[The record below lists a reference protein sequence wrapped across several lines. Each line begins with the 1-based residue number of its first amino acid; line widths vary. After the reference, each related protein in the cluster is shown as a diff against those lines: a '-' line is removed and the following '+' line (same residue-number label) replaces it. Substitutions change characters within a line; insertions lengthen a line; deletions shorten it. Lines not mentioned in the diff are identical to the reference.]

1 MIGIASLQSAQNPG
15 QAPMAGMM
23 PGQAPMPGQMPGQ
36 MPGMMP
42 KPGAATPEA
51 EISQY
56 QGMSLPELIAQFQ
69 LRPSGPLLGLI
80 TKQTQEAELQKAQAN
95 QAAMAQAQQQQGTV
109 KDMAI
114 GKALQALQ
122 PTQMAAQGGIMQGY
136 AGGGAVAFGHGGRV
150 QHFKDGSNEFGLM
163 ANPEAD
169 AMDALR
175 VELAQKDKQR
185 KALEE
190 TYYSLMMQ
198 GDPRAAQVKQQLDA
212 LSGSAPMSSPAVAPA
227 RQPLFSPEAIALMQR
242 QGPRW
247 TEPRQSSLPITNL
260 GGGRASVS
268 MSSAQRN
275 PVQAQS
281 LSGDMTPEERQVYES
296 HRAMLEGR
304 RNRPESLTRA
314 EQGLAD
320 LARANIEAQQREA
333 EEFRREAME
342 RRDAGLARAQQ
353 SIWSNPQAMLA
364 LAGGI
369 DTRRGQGVGS
379 FARGLA
385 NIMGQQEGMAEAARK
400 EYAQAQQMQ
409 RTLDAAIRNTQV
421 LEAQRQL
428 AMQKEDF
435 ARVSQLDDQ
444 IQNSR
449 AEEERAKRAIRDK
462 AIEQNF
468 RGREVGVKE
477 AELDINRQRLALAA
491 SEAARG
497 TFDERVLNNYITL
510 LNKNPVQAD
519 RYLQSVSDTRTAL
532 NPSVMQRAKAS
543 EEANATRREANEIAR
558 QKLLATN
565 MGYQTASMRYNNAT
579 DPAKKAQ
586 AAAVMRE
593 IERRNGIVTEDEQTT
608 PTAGN
613 ANDPLGIRK

>member
-15 QAPMAGMM
+15 QAPMGGMM

-36 MPGMMP
+36 IPGMMP

-51 EISQY
+51 EVSQY

-69 LRPSGPLLGLI
+69 RRPSGPLLGLI

-136 AGGGAVAFGHGGRV
+136 AGGGAVAFEDGGEAEELS
-150 QHFKDGSNEFGLM
+150 DDPSLPLM
-163 ANPEAD
+163 ERIRRSQKRAELSRQQGIGRSFAERFPREAEVPAAD
-169 AMDALR
+169 NGDESERMLR
-175 VELAQKDKQR
+175 R
-185 KALEE
+185 
-190 TYYSLMMQ
+190 
-198 GDPRAAQVKQQLDA
+198 
-212 LSGSAPMSSPAVAPA
+212 APA
-227 RQPLFSPEAIALMQR
+227 RQPLFSPEAIELMR
-242 QGPRW
+242 NQGPRW
-247 TEPRQSSLPITNL
+247 SEPRQSSLPTTNL

-268 MSSAQRN
+268 MSSAQRT
-275 PVQAQS
+275 PVQAPS
-281 LSGDMTPEERQVYES
+281 LSGDMTPEERQIYES
-296 HRAMLEGR
+296 QRAMLEGR

-320 LARANIEAQQREA
+320 LARSDIEAKQREA

-353 SIWSNPQAMLA
+353 SIWGNPQAMLA

-369 DTRRGQGVGS
+369 DTRRGQGVSS

-421 LEAQRQL
+421 LEAQRQV

-435 ARVSQLDDQ
+435 GRVSQLDDQ

-449 AEEERAKRAIRDK
+449 AAEEAAKRNIRDK
-462 AIEQNF
+462 AVEQNF

-477 AELDINRQRLALAA
+477 AELDIKRQNFALAA
-491 SEAARG
+491 SQAARG
-497 TFDERVLNNYITL
+497 SFEELVLNNYITMS
-510 LNKNPVQAD
+510 NKNPVQAE

-543 EEANATRREANEIAR
+543 EDANATRREANEIAR

-608 PTAGN
+608 SVATQLPAGVKVTRVG
-613 ANDPLGIRK
+613 P

>member
-136 AGGGAVAFGHGGRV
+136 AGGGAVAFEDGGEAE
-150 QHFKDGSNEFGLM
+150 DLSDDPSLPLM
-163 ANPEAD
+163 E
-169 AMDALR
+169 R
-175 VELAQKDKQR
+175 WKRAQKRRELSRQ
-185 KALEE
+185 
-190 TYYSLMMQ
+190 Q
-198 GDPRAAQVKQQLDA
+198 GIGRPFSERFQQVKAEEVPTDTGDEITRMLNRT
-212 LSGSAPMSSPAVAPA
+212 PA

-385 NIMGQQEGMAEAARK
+385 NIMGQQEKMADTARK
-400 EYAQAQQMQ
+400 EYAEAQTMQ
-409 RTLDAAIRNTQV
+409 RTLDEAIRRTRE
-421 LEAQRQL
+421 LEARRQWEL
-428 AMQKEDF
+428 EKSNFEN
-435 ARVSQLDDQ
+435 VSKLDDQ

>member
-15 QAPMAGMM
+15 QAPMGGMM

-36 MPGMMP
+36 IPGMMP

-51 EISQY
+51 EVSQY
-56 QGMSLPELIAQFQ
+56 QGMNLPELIAQFQ
-69 LRPSGPLLGLI
+69 RRPSGPLLGLI

-122 PTQMAAQGGIMQGY
+122 PTQMAQGGIMQGY
-136 AGGGAVAFGHGGRV
+136 AGGGAVAFEDGGRV
-150 QHFKDGSNEFGLM
+150 QHFKDGANEFGLM
-163 ANPEAD
+163 ANPEAE

-227 RQPLFSPEAIALMQR
+227 RQPLFPPEAIALMQR
-242 QGPRW
+242 QGPRG
-247 TEPRQSSLPITNL
+247 I
-260 GGGRASVS
+260 ASVNQPS
-268 MSSAQRN
+268 SSAATRGVGQLA
-275 PVQAQS
+275 QASSRAQPS
-281 LSGDMTPEERQVYES
+281 ALNVVKPAIQADMTPEERQVYES
-296 HRAMLEGR
+296 QRAMLEGR

-369 DTRRGQGVGS
+369 DTRRGQGVSS

-385 NIMGQQEGMAEAARK
+385 NIMGQQESMAEAARK

-421 LEAQRQL
+421 LEAQRQV
-428 AMQKEDF
+428 AMQQADF
-435 ARVSQLDDQ
+435 GRVSQLDDQ

-449 AEEERAKRAIRDK
+449 AAEEAAKRSIRDK
-462 AIEQNF
+462 AIDQ
-468 RGREVGVKE
+468 
-477 AELDINRQRLALAA
+477 ARQERLAVADEGRTRAALISANKPPETLALLQA
-491 SEAARG
+491 MFPGQAPSVENLKQVSEARNPTGAGRLAIAQ
-497 TFDERVLNNYITL
+497 ER
-510 LNKNPVQAD
+510 
-519 RYLQSVSDTRTAL
+519 
-532 NPSVMQRAKAS
+532 
-543 EEANATRREANEIAR
+543 NEIAR
-558 QKLLATN
+558 QNLLAKD
-565 MGYQTASMRYNNAT
+565 MGYQTASMRHNMAT

-586 AAAVMRE
+586 FAAVMRE
-593 IERRNGIVTEDEQTT
+593 IERRNGIVTEDEQITSVAT
-608 PTAGN
+608 QLPAGVKVTRVG
-613 ANDPLGIRK
+613 P